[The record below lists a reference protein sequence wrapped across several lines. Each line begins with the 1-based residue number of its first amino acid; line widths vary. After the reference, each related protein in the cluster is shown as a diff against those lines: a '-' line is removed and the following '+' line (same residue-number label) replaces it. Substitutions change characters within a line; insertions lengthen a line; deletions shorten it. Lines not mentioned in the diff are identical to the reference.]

1 MVVADSIRHDRELH
15 DFDLHRTG
23 TESPGGQPEVLRDG
37 AAAQYGSDA
46 IAGVLNFLLKDD
58 RSGGSVEVRGGTH
71 GAGDGRQYAVAA
83 NAGLPLGRTG
93 FANFSLEYGN
103 TASTDRSVQRA
114 DAARL
119 VAAGNRDVGD
129 PAQQWGSPEVD
140 DDLKLFANLGHL
152 FANGV
157 QAYGHAGY
165 ARRDALTFFYF
176 RNPNPRGGVFSN
188 DGGRTLLV
196 GDVLAARGQGSADCP
211 TVAVTG
217 DVPDPAAL
225 RAVFGDPNCF
235 SFQERFPG
243 GFTPRFGVHLAGGA
257 EWRNERFL
265 IGLGQPESW
274 QQGPYAARGFSVGSN
289 GTPGFGPLA
298 AGTWNRANAAVYGD
312 IELRGASRDWTVGTA
327 ARYEHFAD
335 FGATLNGKVSARVPL
350 SGRLAL
356 RGSLGTGFRAPA
368 LLNPDRIADRIRL
381 LEEALP
387 DTRWSAGVDQA
398 VGRGALLARLSYYG
412 GWYDRRD
419 AHRYRGQ
426 PMVDLELSWPP
437 ARRRRAGG
445 RGPER
450 PEHLSGREPQRGQAG
465 QPLSA
470 LRPVRLQ
477 RRVLLHAARLPVARR
492 LNGLAAGR
500 LPASIASVS
509 RWSSPRASRHRS
521 AWTDRR

>member
-1 MVVADSIRHDRELH
+1 M
-15 DFDLHRTG
+15 
-23 TESPGGQPEVLRDG
+23 
-37 AAAQYGSDA
+37 
-46 IAGVLNFLLKDD
+46 
-58 RSGGSVEVRGGTH
+58 
-71 GAGDGRQYAVAA
+71 
-83 NAGLPLGRTG
+83 
-93 FANFSLEYGN
+93 
-103 TASTDRSVQRA
+103 
-114 DAARL
+114 
-119 VAAGNRDVGD
+119 
-129 PAQQWGSPEVD
+129 
-140 DDLKLFANLGHL
+140 
-152 FANGV
+152 
-157 QAYGHAGY
+157 
-165 ARRDALTFFYF
+165 
-176 RNPNPRGGVFSN
+176 
-188 DGGRTLLV
+188 
-196 GDVLAARGQGSADCP
+196 
-211 TVAVTG
+211 
-217 DVPDPAAL
+217 
-225 RAVFGDPNCF
+225 
-235 SFQERFPG
+235 
-243 GFTPRFGVHLAGGA
+243 
-257 EWRNERFL
+257 